1 MGEQDGS
8 GRAPSEPLF
17 GVEGE
22 VEQCKSNSPQRLR
35 KKKGPG
41 VVGESGSHLR
51 RSTRISERRSQA
63 STYPCNRAGLF
74 VASIS
79 DRDIRNCN
87 SRMVARS
94 NIVESPKLWAI
105 GKKIGLGCREDEQE
119 VIKDYDGMELRD
131 SEMASGHKKGNENSV
146 L

>member
-1 MGEQDGS
+1 ME
-8 GRAPSEPLF
+8 R
-17 GVEGE
+17 E
-22 VEQCKSNSPQRLR
+22 VQHCKPNSPQWLS
-35 KKKGPG
+35 KKREPG
-41 VVGESGSHLR
+41 GVGESRSYPR
-51 RSTRISERRSQA
+51 RSARISERRSQA
-63 STYPCNRAGLF
+63 NTYPCNRAGLS

-94 NIVESPKLWAI
+94 NIVESPELWAI

-119 VIKDYDGMELRD
+119 VIKDYDGMEVRD
-131 SEMASGHKKGNENSV
+131 SEMMSGHKEGNENND